1 MKHRSPDSKR
11 AFTLIELLVVIAI
24 IALLVAILVPSLAD
38 ARRAARLSVCNSNY
52 KQFGIAVANYATD
65 FNDRI
70 ASFTWRA
77 NVVNTDWTGA
87 TTSQTQ
93 AAQCG
98 GHRANAASEQLLGDV
113 HGVFLSDAARGG
125 IA

>member
-77 NVVNTDWTGA
+77 NVVLPHCRGPIKVTTGLRFKPCRINPRY
-87 TTSQTQ
+87 S
-93 AAQCG
+93 
-98 GHRANAASEQLLGDV
+98 
-113 HGVFLSDAARGG
+113 
-125 IA
+125 